1 MIMAPQEQ
9 DEFTGYSLSW
19 VPLKFDK
26 VCREI
31 LFFGYPL
38 FGAWLPYIGFVTFF
52 NERDEPIRT
61 FIFEWFLRGW
71 IIHRSSEKEDWY
83 DE

>member
-1 MIMAPQEQ
+1 MNSQ
-9 DEFTGYSLSW
+9 

-52 NERDEPIRT
+52 NERDEPMRT

>member
-1 MIMAPQEQ
+1 MAPQEQ

-52 NERDEPIRT
+52 NERDEPMRT

>member
-1 MIMAPQEQ
+1 MAPQEQ